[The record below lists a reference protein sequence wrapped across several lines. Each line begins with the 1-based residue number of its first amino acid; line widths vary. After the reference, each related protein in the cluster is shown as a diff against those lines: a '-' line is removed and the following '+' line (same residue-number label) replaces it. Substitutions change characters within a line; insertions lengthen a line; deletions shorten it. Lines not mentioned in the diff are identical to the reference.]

1 MKIINKLIICILVI
15 LLMTG
20 ILVYSFFK
28 SNEITI
34 KSQQYTTENYEILQ
48 FLLQKEVD
56 HVIWMENITR
66 MFATGK
72 TPDIIL
78 DHTKCSLGKWYYS
91 FEPKDYMIET
101 YEKLER
107 PHEDIHRLGKEI
119 ISLYES
125 GKVDLAKEKFENELL
140 ASVNEVR
147 NIIDEF
153 EKIQNDEIEK
163 INQEVSNQI
172 LFTRKVIII
181 LALISFIVLLLMT
194 YFSNK
199 WIIKPIREISNKALI
214 VSEGTLNVELKHK
227 SKDEIGVLANSFN
240 KMIDNLKVLILQIK
254 EKSKDMDNYSQLIKI
269 ASQETSKSAEEIA
282 INIQDMASGTNKIAE
297 DSENIRNISSELDD
311 VTKKI
316 GSSFESAFEKSQR
329 SYNAALSGNRFIQ
342 SSIEELD
349 KVTET
354 VEFATDSIQN
364 LGKRSAQIGSIV
376 DVIHG
381 IASQTNLLALNAA
394 IEAAR
399 AGEYGKGFSVVA
411 QEIRKLAEESSESAK
426 KITSLIE
433 DIVSETKVSIQ
444 SMEFNEEEIKRQLEN
459 IKDAGK
465 EFNKIVKYTED
476 TNKEL
481 KSIEEISKLLVDTS
495 KNLEFMV
502 YNLSSVS
509 EESAAATEEIAA
521 STEEQTSTM
530 EELASSAKLL
540 REISES
546 LMSKVNEFTIN
557 E

>member
-1 MKIINKLIICILVI
+1 
-15 LLMTG
+15 
-20 ILVYSFFK
+20 
-28 SNEITI
+28 
-34 KSQQYTTENYEILQ
+34 
-48 FLLQKEVD
+48 
-56 HVIWMENITR
+56 
-66 MFATGK
+66 
-72 TPDIIL
+72 
-78 DHTKCSLGKWYYS
+78 
-91 FEPKDYMIET
+91 
-101 YEKLER
+101 
-107 PHEDIHRLGKEI
+107 
-119 ISLYES
+119 
-125 GKVDLAKEKFENELL
+125 
-140 ASVNEVR
+140 
-147 NIIDEF
+147 
-153 EKIQNDEIEK
+153 
-163 INQEVSNQI
+163 
-172 LFTRKVIII
+172 
-181 LALISFIVLLLMT
+181 MT